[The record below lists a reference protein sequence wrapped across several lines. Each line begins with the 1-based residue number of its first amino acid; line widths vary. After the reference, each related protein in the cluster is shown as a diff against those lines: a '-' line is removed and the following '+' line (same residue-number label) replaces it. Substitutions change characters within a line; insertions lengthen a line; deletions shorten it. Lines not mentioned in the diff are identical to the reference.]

1 MFSQLKFGPVG
12 KTPPG
17 AGNEIQL
24 TDAIAMLME
33 KETVEAY
40 HLKGVSHDCGNKLGY
55 MQAFV
60 EYGMRHDSL
69 GGELTQWLQET
80 IEAEEK

>member
-1 MFSQLKFGPVG
+1 MVPAGEN
-12 KTPPG
+12 TTG

-60 EYGMRHDSL
+60 EYGLRHDGL
-69 GGELTQWLQET
+69 GQEFAQWLQET